1 MLSELEQAFVNLRL
15 NIPGRDLYADL
26 MLVVG
31 RP

>member
-15 NIPGRDLYADL
+15 DRPGRYLYADL